1 MPGIRGAVKLATRRN
16 LGAAVHRH
24 KALSRRGLQERV
36 FTLAFRRLVYPQI
49 WEDPVVD
56 MEALRLGPGDRLVAI
71 ASGGCNV
78 LSYLAAGPAEVI
90 AVDLNGAH
98 IALLNLKL
106 RGLAATADHAAFF
119 DFFGR
124 ADRRENVAVY
134 ESQLRPG
141 LDDATRA
148 YWDGRGLD
156 GRRRIEAF
164 ARGFYRHGLLGRFI
178 GAGHAVARLYGKR
191 FDGLLAARSLEEQ
204 RAIFERDIAPLFDK
218 RFVRWLARRPSALY
232 GLGIPPAQYRALAG
246 GGADGVTEVL
256 KRRIEKLACD
266 FPVADNYF
274 AWQAFGR
281 AYARAEAPSLPP
293 YLQAR
298 HFEAVRDNSW
308 RVRPHHGAF
317 TERLK
322 AERDASLD
330 AFVLLDAQDWMNDA
344 TLTEL
349 WREIRRTA
357 RPGARVI
364 FRTAADERLLPGR
377 LPDEILADFR
387 YEEERSRTLG
397 ARDRSSI
404 YGAFHL
410 WVRL

>member
-1 MPGIRGAVKLATRRN
+1 M
-16 LGAAVHRH
+16 
-24 KALSRRGLQERV
+24 
-36 FTLAFRRLVYPQI
+36 
-49 WEDPVVD
+49 
-56 MEALRLGPGDRLVAI
+56 
-71 ASGGCNV
+71 
-78 LSYLAAGPAEVI
+78 LSYLTAAPAEIV

-106 RGLAATADHAAFF
+106 HALAALPDHAAFHA
-119 DFFGR
+119 FFGR
-124 ADRRENVAVY
+124 ADRRENIAIY
-134 ESQLRPG
+134 ETWLRPG
-141 LDDATRA
+141 LDETTRA
-148 YWDGRGLD
+148 YWDGRALD

-191 FDGLLAARSLEEQ
+191 FDALLAARSLDEQ

-218 RFVRWLARRPSALY
+218 RLVRWLTRRPSALY
-232 GLGIPPAQYRALAG
+232 GLGIPPAQYRALAA

-256 KRRIEKLACD
+256 KRRVERLACD

-281 AYARAEAPSLPP
+281 AYGRAEAASLPP
-293 YLQAR
+293 YLQR
-298 HFEAVRDNSW
+298 EHFETVRDGAG
-308 RVRPHHGAF
+308 RVRPHHGSF

-322 AERDASLD
+322 AEPDASLD
-330 AFVLLDAQDWMNDA
+330 AYVLLDAQDWMNDA

-357 RPGARVI
+357 RRGARVI
-364 FRTAADERLLPGR
+364 FRTAAEERLLPGR
-377 LPDEILADFR
+377 VPDDVLGAFG
-387 YEEERSRTLG
+387 YEAERAHALG

-410 WVRL
+410 WVRH